1 MTFDIV
7 TIWLTFWHYQT
18 DLNTCWHVDIVEICH
33 CWQRNIFCGTFEK
46 DLTCTLYIVH
56 ISKTLVNVAN
66 DNMDLG
72 GASASKESQPAF
84 EDGKREKKLISGRA
98 GMPKI

>member
-1 MTFDIV
+1 MYIV
-7 TIWLTFWHYQT
+7 
-18 DLNTCWHVDIVEICH
+18 H
-33 CWQRNIFCGTFEK
+33 CAM
-46 DLTCTLYIVH
+46 YIVH
-56 ISKTLVNVAN
+56 ISKTLVNVVN

-72 GASASKESQPAF
+72 DARATKESQPAF

>member
-1 MTFDIV
+1 MPEFEEEKTTPPLPDKKYQK
-7 TIWLTFWHYQT
+7 LT
-18 DLNTCWHVDIVEICH
+18 VEAM
-33 CWQRNIFCGTFEK
+33 
-46 DLTCTLYIVH
+46 LTLL
-56 ISKTLVNVAN
+56 TLVNVAN

-72 GASASKESQPAF
+72 DARATKESQPAF

>member
-1 MTFDIV
+1 M
-7 TIWLTFWHYQT
+7 
-18 DLNTCWHVDIVEICH
+18 
-33 CWQRNIFCGTFEK
+33 
-46 DLTCTLYIVH
+46 
-56 ISKTLVNVAN
+56 NVLN

-72 GASASKESQPAF
+72 DASASRESQPAF

>member
-1 MTFDIV
+1 M
-7 TIWLTFWHYQT
+7 
-18 DLNTCWHVDIVEICH
+18 
-33 CWQRNIFCGTFEK
+33 
-46 DLTCTLYIVH
+46 
-56 ISKTLVNVAN
+56 NVLN

-72 GASASKESQPAF
+72 GASASRESQPAF